1 MASVASRML
10 LDAPI
15 SVQSLTTFKSTGDF
29 SCAGLT
35 VQLIRI
41 SFHCYSSSFL
51 IFQGSSFLVLLF
63 MQVLC
68 AWFYERVGQFAPEE
82 IIASSV
88 LAFTSQGI
96 LELRKGK
103 EGKVL
108 RIKRLISSSF

>member
-1 MASVASRML
+1 MLPLVCSLSLLLNQQAIFLAQGSQFSLSVSRS
-10 LDAPI
+10 A
-15 SVQSLTTFKSTGDF
+15 
-29 SCAGLT
+29 
-35 VQLIRI
+35 
-41 SFHCYSSSFL
+41 YSSSFL

-82 IIASSV
+82 IVASSV
-88 LAFTSQGI
+88 LVFTSQGI

-108 RIKRLISSSF
+108 LIKRLISSSF